1 MSFLVWGSDVI
12 SFLDDSLIVL
22 NSILQYLVPLR
33 NLAELIEMPMEMVMA
48 MTIDYGN
55 YWNKWTMQKDPNYLC
70 CSDGDT
76 RNIQKS
82 KPEELTYQEGNTEK
96 EGAP

>member
-1 MSFLVWGSDVI
+1 MWKCGFFVNMSFLVWGTDVI

-55 YWNKWTMQKDPNYLC
+55 Y
-70 CSDGDT
+70 
-76 RNIQKS
+76 
-82 KPEELTYQEGNTEK
+82 
-96 EGAP
+96 